1 MTVTLQNG
9 SSSTFDTSLA
19 DVKLASG
26 ANGDQAETVFD
37 SDQNLAGG
45 FEGSVPPG
53 KKKTARFGFAIP
65 KANIGSTL
73 QVEIAPGWDYEGS
86 HFEGKL

>member
-1 MTVTLQNG
+1 LQNS

-19 DVKLASG
+19 EVKLASG
-26 ANGDQAETVFD
+26 ANGDQAATLFD

-45 FEGSVPPG
+45 FEGSIPPG
-53 KKKTARFGFAIP
+53 KKKSARYGFAIP

-73 QVEIAPGWDYEGS
+73 QIEIAPGWDYEGS
-86 HFEGKL
+86 HFEGKVSG